1 MNVYQVRYH
10 LGGKYRIAAD
20 WLVDKAEAE
29 AIRDGMHP
37 GAEVVVVAAYDEQ
50 GLQLQE
56 VEQVDQKAR
65 DMLAYQNAMFA
76 AACLAKMPLC
86 RGGECGQ

>member
-1 MNVYQVRYH
+1 MNAALAALRRNVNRCIAEGAPVYV
-10 LGGKYRIAAD
+10 
-20 WLVDKAEAE
+20 
-29 AIRDGMHP
+29 
-37 GAEVVVVAAYDEQ
+37 EQ
-50 GLQLQE
+50 LQLQQ

-86 RGGECGQ
+86 RGGECG